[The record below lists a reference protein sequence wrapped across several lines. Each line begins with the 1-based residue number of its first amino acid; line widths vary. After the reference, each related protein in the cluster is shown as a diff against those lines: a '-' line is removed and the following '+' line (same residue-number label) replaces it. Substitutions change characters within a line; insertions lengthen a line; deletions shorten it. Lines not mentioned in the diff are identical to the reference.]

1 VLGGEDGFLC
11 TFGSQGP
18 VCPYYNDVWRSAD
31 GATWTL
37 VSESPWN
44 ADGSEDVKYDFDSL
58 VVRGGPGGLRPSI
71 VTFGGDREASFTA
84 PDPSLVDDEVWRFSP
99 ASRR

>member
-1 VLGGEDGFLC
+1 LFDTFLC
-11 TFGSQGP
+11 FGGFGFPTDPFVPAHPRDLWAS
-18 VCPYYNDVWRSAD
+18 RD

-58 VVRGGPGGLRPSI
+58 VVRGGPGGQRPSI
-71 VTFGGDREASFTA
+71 FTFGGDREASFVA

-99 ASRR
+99 R